1 MKRILVALFTLAAV
15 QLCVAVELET
25 FTSKGNPRTF
35 GVDFSIGR
43 PKAWVTR
50 NAMPPGAF
58 AVFWQ
63 APAGL
68 VDHMTIVFPRTSSG
82 QTEEV
87 TKDDFRPIFENPQL
101 EQMFGRALGSARFLE
116 KKLLADYKYPAG
128 YFDYSVKYKLP
139 TGETEVK
146 VRNYLVYLGA
156 VMVQVQF
163 FLVQDGGTDRFQQF
177 SETMTQVLESLQF
190 PTR

>member
-1 MKRILVALFTLAAV
+1 MKRILVALLALAAV
-15 QLCVAVELET
+15 HIGCAAELET
-25 FTSKGNPRTF
+25 FTAKGNPKTF

-68 VDHMTIVFPRTSSG
+68 VDHMTIVFPRAASG
-82 QTEEV
+82 QTEEM
-87 TKDDFRPIFENPQL
+87 TKEDFRGTFENPQL
-101 EQMFGRALGSARFLE
+101 EQMFGRALGNARFLG
-116 KKLLADYKYPAG
+116 KKLLEDYKFPAG
-128 YFDYSVKYKLP
+128 YFDYAVKYKLP

-156 VMVQVQF
+156 VMVQFQF
-163 FLVQDGGTDRFQQF
+163 FLVQDGGADRFQQF
-177 SETMTQVLESLQF
+177 GETMTQILDSLDY
-190 PTR
+190 PAR